1 MYVYVDAYMVKMTG
15 RSLTKCQKGKK
26 MIQVTLDMA
35 HLLVLVRLIWE
46 IIDCW
51 LYVRNCWYTGIFPQN
66 HM

>member
-35 HLLVLVRLIWE
+35 HLLVLVRLI
-46 IIDCW
+46 
-51 LYVRNCWYTGIFPQN
+51 
-66 HM
+66 